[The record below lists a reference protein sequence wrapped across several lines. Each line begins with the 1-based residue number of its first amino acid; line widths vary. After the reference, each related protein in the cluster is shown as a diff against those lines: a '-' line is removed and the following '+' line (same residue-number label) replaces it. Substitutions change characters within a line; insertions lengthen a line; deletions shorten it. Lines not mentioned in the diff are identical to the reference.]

1 MDNQDNSKFPSVT
14 EGRIGGNLVQ
24 TVNARELHAFLK
36 VVTRF
41 NDWIAARID
50 EFEFTEGVDFV
61 SFTEKSVK
69 PTGGRPPKE
78 YAITLD
84 MGKELGMVERT
95 PKGKE
100 VRQYFIEC
108 ERRAHSA
115 STLKIPTTAEAFAS
129 AFQMIAEQQR
139 VQVQQAAEI
148 AATNERVDRM
158 EQALIIHDKVPP
170 NGELVTYMRLRLKK
184 EFGISPDLTNK
195 ILDVFSVHPKFA
207 VRNHHERADGGVNY
221 GYWKR
226 EINAVVRRFID
237 ECKQVT
243 AAMCEHP
250 FIEGRFRMVKEPVA
264 PKPRRSNARPS
275 ADVSRGEGA

>member
-1 MDNQDNSKFPSVT
+1 MDNQDNSKFPAVT

-24 TVNARELHAFLK
+24 TVNARDLHAFL
-36 VVTRF
+36 VVKSEFR
-41 NDWIAARID
+41 NWIKNRID
-50 EFEFTEGVDFV
+50 EFGFTENVDYATTV
-61 SFTEKSVK
+61 EIYR
-69 PTGGRPPKE
+69 GGERKN
-78 YAITLD
+78 YFITLD

-129 AFQMIAEQQR
+129 AFQMIAEAQR

-184 EFGISPDLTNK
+184 EFGLSPDLTNK
-195 ILDVFSVHPKFA
+195 VLDVFSVHPKFA

-264 PKPRRSNARPS
+264 PKPRRSNARPA
-275 ADVSRGEGA
+275 ADANRGEGA

>member
-1 MDNQDNSKFPSVT
+1 MDNQDNSKFPAVT

-24 TVNARELHAFLK
+24 TVNARDLHEFLK
-36 VVTRF
+36 IGTDF
-41 NDWIAARID
+41 KDWMPRRIAEYGFVED
-50 EFEFTEGVDFV
+50 KDFC
-61 SFTEKSVK
+61 SFLSESS
-69 PTGGRPPKE
+69 GGRRGKE

-129 AFQMIAEQQR
+129 AFQMIAEAQR

-148 AATNERVDRM
+148 AATNDRLDRV
-158 EQALIIHDKVPP
+158 EQALTILDKFPP
-170 NGELVTYMRLRLKK
+170 NGELITYMRPRLKK

-195 ILDVFSVHPKFA
+195 ILDAFSVHPKFA

-243 AAMCEHP
+243 TAMCEHP

-264 PKPRRSNARPS
+264 PKPRRSSARPS
-275 ADVSRGEGA
+275 SDANRGEGA